1 LADHNNQAEEACAHF
16 HCGAP
21 TAAGLKSKDF
31 DSYPMAQVPSIDF
44 PANFPVGSDVI
55 HVSKEPIFSAAECD
69 ELIQLAELEGE
80 GLPSTKSGKY
90 QIGKA
95 WIKDMPGVLAWF
107 NKALSSQLFPTLSAL
122 FPELLPDASTLR
134 AHSVAVLKYNASHP
148 RTDLHVD
155 DALFAFTI
163 ALSPASS
170 FEGGGTYFEHLGRIV
185 DMPQGHATF
194 RPGAVRHAGSAVSSG
209 VRYVIGGF
217 IAAADKV
224 EHVRRLNERGNRYLL
239 QNPTNE
245 MLLEAERLFNW
256 GLLLNPNCS
265 LCHQNLGDTY
275 LRLEQP
281 ERAEA
286 SLKSQIQL
294 LPQDSDAYFALG
306 NAIRGQASSRE
317 AEALAAY
324 EAAVAI
330 TPTDYESHIGRAE
343 CFAALGEPLKE
354 AEALRAALAINGA
367 DVKAWI
373 NIGVAYSQTDDTEKA
388 EAAFRE
394 AVEMAPND
402 ARPSLNLGRY
412 LAKLSRPAEAIDMFY
427 SAAVVDAEYFEEVKL
442 GVGTARAQQGRLREA
457 TEAFGSASRMSP
469 KNEKLKDSRV
479 EMGERAEALEAM
491 AAEMVDAAG
500 ELCGTPCQDVVD
512 TSGVSVCGITWAD
525 GCGDAT
531 PPDGFKPES
540 TVAELCSKACAFYAM
555 QQLEAEKAKAESA
568 SNSASNSASS

>member
-1 LADHNNQAEEACAHF
+1 MQR
-16 HCGAP
+16 
-21 TAAGLKSKDF
+21 
-31 DSYPMAQVPSIDF
+31 
-44 PANFPVGSDVI
+44 PA
-55 HVSKEPIFSAAECD
+55 
-69 ELIQLAELEGE
+69 LQ
-80 GLPSTKSGKY
+80 
-90 QIGKA
+90 
-95 WIKDMPGVLAWF
+95 W
-107 NKALSSQLFPTLSAL
+107 
-122 FPELLPDASTLR
+122 PDC
-134 AHSVAVLKYNASHP
+134 
-148 RTDLHVD
+148 
-155 DALFAFTI
+155 
-163 ALSPASS
+163 ASS
-170 FEGGGTYFEHLGRIV
+170 AVTALLYLFLTSPRLPLGHEPTFPFLTCRRYF
-185 DMPQGHATF
+185 
-194 RPGAVRHAGSAVSSG
+194 
-209 VRYVIGGF
+209 
-217 IAAADKV
+217 
-224 EHVRRLNERGNRYLL
+224 
-239 QNPTNE
+239 
-245 MLLEAERLFNW
+245 
-256 GLLLNPNCS
+256 
-265 LCHQNLGDTY
+265 
-275 LRLEQP
+275 
-281 ERAEA
+281 A
-286 SLKSQIQL
+286 S
-294 LPQDSDAYFALG
+294 PQDSDAYFALG

-469 KNEKLKDSRV
+469 KNEKLKDSLV

-500 ELCGTPCQDVVD
+500 ELCGTPCQVRQ
-512 TSGVSVCGITWAD
+512 SCCMRARAAARASHLLQSVTLAGA
-525 GCGDAT
+525 
-531 PPDGFKPES
+531 
-540 TVAELCSKACAFYAM
+540 
-555 QQLEAEKAKAESA
+555 
-568 SNSASNSASS
+568 